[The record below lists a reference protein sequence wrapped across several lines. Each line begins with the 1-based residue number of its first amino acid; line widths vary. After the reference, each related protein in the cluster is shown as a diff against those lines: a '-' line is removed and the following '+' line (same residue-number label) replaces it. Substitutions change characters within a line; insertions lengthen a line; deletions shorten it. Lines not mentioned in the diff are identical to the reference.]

1 MIDSGRRRNAVSVAG
16 GNLRAEAGIRL
27 YLIEM
32 IETHSDSDPPQAGHS
47 PPLRLILTEM
57 MRESVVTEN
66 MLGRVVTIVEDEIK
80 EIIFTVCNCY
90 YILLDSFSQFYL

>member
-1 MIDSGRRRNAVSVAG
+1 MAG

-32 IETHSDSDPPQAGHS
+32 IETHSDPGQAGHP

-57 MRESVVTEN
+57 MRELVVTEN
-66 MLGRVVTIVEDEIK
+66 MLGRIVTIVEDEIK
-80 EIIFTVCNCY
+80 EIIFTVCNCDF
-90 YILLDSFSQFYL
+90 ILLDCLSLFY

>member
-1 MIDSGRRRNAVSVAG
+1 MIDSGRRRNAVGVAG

-32 IETHSDSDPPQAGHS
+32 IETHSDPVQAGHS
-47 PPLRLILTEM
+47 PPLRQILTEV
-57 MRESVVTEN
+57 MRELVVTEN

-90 YILLDSFSQFYL
+90 YILLDCLSLFY